1 MDSNL
6 LKRYFSNSY
15 SRKEYQI
22 VQDEFKKGADNS
34 SLADAINQQWLE
46 LDENKH
52 PDIQLNPLLDRLHHL
67 INREGKKNP
76 KKISLWQMAQRIAAI
91 LFLPL
96 LLGSIFYNTL
106 SDKRTQVNMAWA
118 EIQCPLGVRTK
129 FQLPD
134 GSTGYLNSGSNLM
147 YPIDFEHNRIAT
159 LQGEGFFDISH
170 NEKSPFH
177 LKTQNLDIRVLG
189 TTFNVSAYADD
200 LREEIVLQ
208 TGNIDISDTK
218 GAKMVSLIPDQ
229 EFILNKK
236 NSTFELNNVESE
248 QFTSWKE
255 GRLIFRNEHIEDMA
269 IRLSR
274 WYNAE
279 VIVDKR
285 NSKINSYTYH
295 GTFIDEQ
302 LEDVLKLISITSP
315 ITYVQKERVRN
326 EDGNYSR
333 KKIILSINPKKIR
346 EFE

>member
-1 MDSNL
+1 MLFRS
-6 LKRYFSNSY
+6 
-15 SRKEYQI
+15 
-22 VQDEFKKGADNS
+22 
-34 SLADAINQQWLE
+34 
-46 LDENKH
+46 
-52 PDIQLNPLLDRLHHL
+52 
-67 INREGKKNP
+67 
-76 KKISLWQMAQRIAAI
+76 I

-96 LLGSIFYNTL
+96 LLGSIFYNNL
-106 SDKRTQVNMAWA
+106 SDKKTQVNTAWA

-134 GSTGYLNSGSNLM
+134 GSTGYLNSGSNLK
-147 YPIDFEHNRIAT
+147 YPIDFVQNRIAT

-189 TTFNVSAYADD
+189 TTFNVSAYVDD
-200 LREEIVLQ
+200 QREEIVLQ

-218 GAKMVSLIPDQ
+218 GAKMASLIPDQ

-326 EDGNYSR
+326 VDGNYSR
-333 KKIILSINPKKIR
+333 KKIILSINPKKIK